1 MLAMFRI
8 IYTSLSLPAD
18 FVPIMEYISF
28 GPVAMSGD
36 RECLS
41 ITLMDND
48 LYETTETFSFAIS
61 PTSEFVTVNSN
72 SQTSTVTVLDDE
84 GELSLLEK

>member
-1 MLAMFRI
+1 MFRI
-8 IYTSLSLPAD
+8 IYTSLFLSLPAD
-18 FVPIMEYISF
+18 FVPIMESISF

-36 RECLS
+36 KECLS

-48 LYETTETFSFAIS
+48 LYETTETFSFAI
-61 PTSEFVTVNSN
+61 SEFVTVNSN

-84 GELSLLEK
+84 GELSLLKK

>member
-1 MLAMFRI
+1 
-8 IYTSLSLPAD
+8 
-18 FVPIMEYISF
+18 
-28 GPVAMSGD
+28 MSGD

-48 LYETTETFSFAIS
+48 LYELQTETFSFVIC

-84 GELSLLEK
+84 GELSLLEKRF

>member
-1 MLAMFRI
+1 MFRI

-18 FVPIMEYISF
+18 FVPIMESISF

-36 RECLS
+36 RECL
-41 ITLMDND
+41 TLMDND
-48 LYETTETFSFAIS
+48 LYETTETFSVSIS

>member
-1 MLAMFRI
+1 
-8 IYTSLSLPAD
+8 
-18 FVPIMEYISF
+18 
-28 GPVAMSGD
+28 MSGD

-48 LYETTETFSFAIS
+48 LYETTETFSVAIS
-61 PTSEFVTVNSN
+61 PTTEFVTVNSN

-84 GELSLLEK
+84 GELSLPEK

>member
-1 MLAMFRI
+1 
-8 IYTSLSLPAD
+8 
-18 FVPIMEYISF
+18 
-28 GPVAMSGD
+28 
-36 RECLS
+36 
-41 ITLMDND
+41 MDND